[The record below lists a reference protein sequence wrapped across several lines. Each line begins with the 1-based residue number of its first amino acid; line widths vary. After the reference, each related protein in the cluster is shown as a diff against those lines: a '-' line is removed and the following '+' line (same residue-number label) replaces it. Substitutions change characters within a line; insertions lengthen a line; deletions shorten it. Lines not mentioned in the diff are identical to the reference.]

1 MKVIMRK
8 IVTVTAM
15 ILICSVLLSGCWDR
29 REINDIAFVL
39 GTAVDKEGS
48 EYRTSVQVA
57 LPGELGGAS
66 GKGTNGGKG
75 WYIESKLGK
84 TVRLSTSAVQKSN
97 SRELNV
103 STRRSLIIG
112 EELAREGISSML
124 DVFTRIPQNRLLSV
138 VAVTEG
144 PAYKILDTDAP
155 IEPYPSEMVR
165 ELILSYTKKPI
176 RIVTLLDE
184 LLSEG
189 IDVTLPIV
197 KVDTSVPPKIG
208 EAVTNIRIDGLA
220 IFKGDRMVG
229 TLKGDDAKMIILGMN
244 QNENLEITIPSP
256 TGEGTLEISL
266 RHSKVKLVPM
276 IQGDDVTMR
285 VNIQL
290 VGTVIESASDFS
302 PTSNM
307 GMRQLEESTQ
317 KKVQSDLTKALAVL
331 QDQYQ
336 SDSLG
341 FGQTIQ
347 HKKPKDWDRLKS
359 RWPDIYPHVKVEIA
373 VDMHLE
379 TVGQALEPM
388 GLPEEEIIH
397 D

>member
-1 MKVIMRK
+1 MRK
-8 IVTVTAM
+8 ILTITAM
-15 ILICSVLLSGCWDR
+15 ILMCPVFLTGCWDR

-48 EYRTSVQVA
+48 AYRTSVQVA

-66 GKGTNGGKG
+66 GKGVSGGKG
-75 WYIESKLGK
+75 WYIESALGK
-84 TVRLSTSAVQKSN
+84 TIRLSTSAVQRSN
-97 SRELNV
+97 SRELNA

-124 DVFTRIPQNRLLSV
+124 DIFTRVPQNRLLSV

-144 PAYKILDTDAP
+144 PAYEILNTDAL

-165 ELILSYTKKPI
+165 ELILSYTKNPI

-189 IDVTLPIV
+189 LDVILPII
-197 KVDTSVPPKIG
+197 KVDPSVPPKVG
-208 EAVTNIRIDGLA
+208 EVVKNISIDGLA
-220 IFKGDRMVG
+220 IFKGDQMVG
-229 TLKGDDAKMIILGMN
+229 TLKGDLARIIILGMN
-244 QNENLEITIPSP
+244 QNKSIEMTIPAP
-256 TGEGTLEISL
+256 MGEGTLEIL
-266 RHSKVKLVPM
+266 FRHSHVKLVPK
-276 IQGDDVTMR
+276 IQGDDVTMQ
-285 VNIQL
+285 VNMQL
-290 VGTVIESASDFS
+290 VGTVTESASDFS

-307 GMRQLEESTQ
+307 GMRKLEESVQ
-317 KKVQSDLTKALAVL
+317 EKVKSDLTKALAVL
-331 QDQYQ
+331 QNQYHA
-336 SDSLG
+336 DSLG

-347 HKKPKDWDRLKS
+347 RKKPKDWDRLKS
-359 RWPDIYPHVKVEIA
+359 RWQDIYPHVKVEIA

-388 GLPEEEIIH
+388 GLPEEEVIH

>member
-1 MKVIMRK
+1 MYMRK
-8 IVTVTAM
+8 ILTVTAM
-15 ILICSVLLSGCWDR
+15 ILMCPVFLTGCWDR

-48 EYRTSVQVA
+48 AYRTSVQVA

-75 WYIESKLGK
+75 WYIESKLGE

-112 EELAREGISSML
+112 EKLAQEGIASML

-144 PAYKILDTDAP
+144 PAYKILDTDAS
-155 IEPYPSEMVR
+155 IEPYPAEMVR
-165 ELILSYTKKPI
+165 ELILSYTKNPI

-197 KVDTSVPPKIG
+197 KVDPSVPSKIG
-208 EAVTNIRIDGLA
+208 EIVKNISIDGIA

-229 TLKGDDAKMIILGMN
+229 TLKGDLAKIIILGMN
-244 QNENLEITIPSP
+244 QNKNLEMTIPSP
-256 TGEGTLEISL
+256 VGEGTLEIL
-266 RHSKVKLVPM
+266 FRHSHVKLVPK
-276 IQGDDVTMR
+276 IQGNDVTMQ
-285 VNIQL
+285 VNMQL
-290 VGTVIESASDFS
+290 VGTVTESASDFS
-302 PTSNM
+302 PTSDM
-307 GMRQLEESTQ
+307 GMRKLEESVE

-331 QDQYQ
+331 QNQYH

-347 HKKPKDWDRLKS
+347 HKKPKDWYRLKN
-359 RWPDIYPHVKVEIA
+359 RWQDIYPHVKVEIA

-388 GLPEEEIIH
+388 GLPEEEVIH